1 MNIINKIILSLIV
14 FLIIGVSNFYAD
26 EKVNLDDEELPAI
39 DPFQG
44 NSSSTVTQGSDSS
57 SNNNLSMGSGV
68 MGGLRLVGT
77 INGEYKKLAIF
88 TAPDGMMF
96 KFEENQEINENI
108 FLIEIFQDY
117 LIIQDQNNSFF
128 EVYMNNII
136 KPSEG

>member
-1 MNIINKIILSLIV
+1 
-14 FLIIGVSNFYAD
+14 
-26 EKVNLDDEELPAI
+26 
-39 DPFQG
+39 
-44 NSSSTVTQGSDSS
+44 
-57 SNNNLSMGSGV
+57 

-77 INGEYKKLAIF
+77 INGENKKLAIL
-88 TAPDGMMF
+88 TSPDGTTF